1 MEDPAIERQM
11 HDLRARLEYM
21 KTAQRCTASVGDV
34 SDSDS
39 EVEAKHEEEVVVE
52 DAVNEHLIKA
62 IVRMGAKE
70 KMDILVYEGNMDA
83 EDLLD

>member
-1 MEDPAIERQM
+1 MEDRAIERQM

-21 KTAQRCTASVGDV
+21 ETAQRCTASVGDV

-62 IVRMGAKE
+62 IVRMGAKA

>member
-1 MEDPAIERQM
+1 MEDRAIERQM
-11 HDLRARLEYM
+11 HDLRERLEYM
-21 KTAQRCTASVGDV
+21 ETAQRCTASVGDV

-62 IVRMGAKE
+62 IVRMGAKA